1 MARLAGRPASAVPGQ
16 PAVAALP
23 HPA

>member
-1 MARLAGRPASAVPGQ
+1 MARLAGRPASAVPGE